1 MTPDQAT
8 ELTRNSLWLALQI
21 AGPLLMVCL
30 VVGLVISVFQAAT
43 QLSDQTLSFVPKLF
57 AAVFAGAA
65 LLPWMAS
72 RLTDFARQLIESI
85 PHGG

>member
-1 MTPDQAT
+1 MTPDQASQ
-8 ELTRNSLWLALQI
+8 LTRDSLWLALQL
-21 AGPLLMVCL
+21 AGPVLIVCL
-30 VVGLVISVFQAAT
+30 VIGLAVSLIQAAT

-65 LLPWMAS
+65 LLPWMTS
-72 RLTDFARQLIESI
+72 RLVDFARSLIESI